1 MNSSL
6 LVKLSIERIQVNI
19 KKCRDLQALRAWLN
33 KNKILNSIMIIIYW
47 IIMPT
52 MLNLLMINKNKE
64 ADERLK
70 VNRMMWSSHKN
81 V

>member
-1 MNSSL
+1 L
-6 LVKLSIERIQVNI
+6 K
-19 KKCRDLQALRAWLN
+19 AWLN

-64 ADERLK
+64 ADERSE

>member
-19 KKCRDLQALRAWLN
+19 KKCRDLPALRAWSN

-47 IIMPT
+47 IT
-52 MLNLLMINKNKE
+52 MLIMLDLWMINKNKG
-64 ADERLK
+64 ADERSK
-70 VNRMMWSSHKN
+70 ANRMMWSSHKN

>member
-19 KKCRDLQALRAWLN
+19 KKCRDLPALRAWLN

-47 IIMPT
+47 IAMLIM
-52 MLNLLMINKNKE
+52 LDLWMINKNKE
-64 ADERLK
+64 ADERSE